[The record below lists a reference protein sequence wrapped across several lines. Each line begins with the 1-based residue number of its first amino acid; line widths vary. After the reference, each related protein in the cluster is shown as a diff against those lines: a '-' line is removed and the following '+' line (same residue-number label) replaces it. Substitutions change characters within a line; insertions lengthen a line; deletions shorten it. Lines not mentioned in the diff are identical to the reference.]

1 LKSHAGKKM
10 PKRKK
15 ILLTGIC
22 LFVSVL
28 FLVIAGVLFYV
39 HSDHARHQIQTR
51 INDRIPGKI
60 MFKDYTL
67 ALTKGKIELGNI
79 LLEDPEGR
87 VVAGIDQLE
96 LRILWKELFNRN
108 IALQQIYIKNP
119 QVRLI
124 VDPDGNLSLLRVFA
138 SQKAEE
144 FPEPPKSQDET
155 ERSFNLMIHD
165 FLLENGA
172 VIFENP
178 SQGSKANLENIR
190 LNFSGDLGEQA
201 GLLYLSTGK
210 GAIETP
216 DLQAGIETLKLSG
229 SIKEEQIKNLRAEI
243 KTPSSII
250 ELAGSAKHILSE
262 PELEMIVDLG
272 LHLPEIREMF
282 FLEPEYNGTIK
293 GKLSAK
299 GPVKNP
305 EVSLGLSYSGGQ
317 LGNLEIKKSTF
328 RAIVQDRIIRL
339 TPMEL
344 KFVTGSIHLDAK
356 ADLQEVFPEG
366 FLSKPKS
373 PESLSYY
380 LNMDI
385 NNVNLKEALDETFEG
400 KGHLNGSISAKG
412 SGISLENAIAD
423 LQLNLSGFEVTTG
436 SMTPVDIHIKSIA
449 NLNQGEAVLDTFD
462 VRAGPTAL
470 SSTGLFDIKSKR
482 IESHLKVDSK
492 NLTDTLAPLGVKG
505 AQGAV
510 NLEVKASG
518 TLDRPVFELFLKGRE
533 VHIENASIGNVDM
546 MASLDNSGTLKVLN
560 FDLENQGSVVKA
572 NGTIQLF
579 DPNSTA
585 ESIIESL
592 STFDATL
599 PLKFD
604 LLLKNVTPTNFISTV
619 PISGILNGTLSGEG
633 NLTKLFA
640 DLQLTGA
647 NLASDDLQ
655 IGNIDLSANFSEGKL
670 WIQKAELKNHSSH
683 MEISGTLDIFERYG
697 LKPLDDPIVDIKINA
712 DPVFLE
718 DFIEEAKAKV
728 FLNAKIKGT
737 IKNPKGDYELKAENI
752 DFNGQNIEYVL
763 IKGNIADEK
772 IHFTPFQILFAADQS
787 IDGSGWIATDK
798 KFQFKLF
805 SKGIFLNQINKIREQ
820 NISEGMLVLN
830 LTGEG
835 SLDNPHIKGALS
847 IKELVVNKKELGDF
861 QIDLSIA
868 DFLAKAAG
876 RLNFDFSAT
885 YHLNKKDFTVDIH
898 FDDTDLSPYFNLSN
912 LKNFSGKVSGKL
924 QASGNTSNI
933 KQITGGG
940 EFLLLNLFMQEQELV
955 HAENFDIIFKNNQV
969 LIPDLKIRLL
979 ESGNLNIGASA
990 DLNGSLRVKA
1000 DASIPLQGLQIMT
1013 SHFPDISGKIQ
1024 ISANVGGTTTK
1035 PDIHGEILL
1044 DQIEFTIPELSQKLH
1059 DLSGRIVITPE
1070 VLNLEKIQG
1079 NLDTG
1084 QIELSGKVTLKDLN
1098 PEKIK
1103 LDLSARAL
1111 PVKVP
1116 GTLNVL
1122 VQSNLSLSGTLD
1134 KAILE
1139 GDLIILE
1146 GVYYKDIH
1154 VNLVEG
1160 ITQRRRQLAPEKPA
1174 AAHPMLKNLELDI
1187 SIRRRNPLWVDNNL
1201 AYLDVNPDIRI
1212 VGTAEQPLIQ
1222 GRTTIESG
1230 TIQYQKKTFTVQKG
1244 VIDFINP
1251 YEVEPILDIESSV
1264 KIRKWLITMTLYGTP
1279 DNMLL
1284 TLTSDPPEEDGDI
1297 ISLLVLGKT
1306 TGELIS
1312 REGGTSRSTEQMA
1325 AELIASTFGEDIKK
1339 MTGLDVFEVE
1349 TARDDD
1355 LNEESEGVMVTVGK
1369 KLSERLTVKYS
1380 MDSRTGEMIQHATSE
1395 YQFLENI
1402 ILSAFQNTAGI
1413 FGGEI
1418 QYRLEFR

>member
-1 LKSHAGKKM
+1 M

-15 ILLTGIC
+15 IFLIGIC

-39 HSDHARHQIQTR
+39 HSDHAGHQIQTR

-60 MFKDYTL
+60 KFKDYTL

-79 LLEDPEGR
+79 FLEDPEGR
-87 VVAGIDQLE
+87 VVAGIDRLE
-96 LRILWKELFNRN
+96 LRILWKELFFRN
-108 IALQQIYIKNP
+108 IAIQQIFIKNP

-124 VDPDGNLSLLRVFA
+124 VDPDGNLSLLRVF
-138 SQKAEE
+138 SSPKSEE
-144 FPEPPKSQDET
+144 FPEPPKSQDEK
-155 ERSFNLMIHD
+155 EPYFNLMIHD
-165 FLLENGA
+165 FLLENGV

-178 SQGSKANLENIR
+178 SQGSKGNVENIR
-190 LNFSGDLGEQA
+190 LNFSGDLAEQA
-201 GLLYLSTGK
+201 GLFNLSSGK

-216 DLQAGIETLKLSG
+216 GVQARVETLKLSA
-229 SIKEEQIKNLRAEI
+229 SIKEEQIKNLRFEI
-243 KTPSSII
+243 KTPSSVI
-250 ELAGSAKHILSE
+250 ELAGSARDILSE

-272 LHLPEIREMF
+272 LDLPELREML
-282 FLEPEYNGTIK
+282 FLEPEYTGNIK
-293 GKLSAK
+293 GRLLAK

-305 EVSLGLSYSGGQ
+305 EVSLDLTYSGGQ
-317 LGNLEIKKSTF
+317 AGNFEIEESLVQ
-328 RAIVQDRIIRL
+328 AIVQDRIIKL
-339 TPMEL
+339 TPLEL

-366 FLSKPKS
+366 FLSQPKS
-373 PESLSYY
+373 SESLSYH
-380 LNMDI
+380 LHMNI
-385 NNVNLKEALDETFEG
+385 NNVNLKDALDQTFEG
-400 KGHLNGSISAKG
+400 KGLLNGSISAKG

-423 LQLNLSGFEVTTG
+423 LQVNLSGFEVTTG

-449 NLNQGEAVLDTFD
+449 SLNQGEAVLDTFD
-462 VRAGPTAL
+462 VRAGPTEL
-470 SSTGLFDIKSKR
+470 SSTGRFDIKSKR
-482 IESHLKVDSK
+482 IESRIKVDSK
-492 NLTDTLAPLGVKG
+492 NLTGTLAPLGVKG
-505 AQGAV
+505 AKGAV
-510 NLEVKASG
+510 NLEAKASG

-533 VHIENASIGNVDM
+533 VHIENASIGNVDI
-546 MASLDNSGTLKVLN
+546 MASLDDSGTLKVLN

-579 DPNSTA
+579 DPGSTA
-585 ESIIESL
+585 ESVVESL

-604 LLLKNVTPTNFISTV
+604 LLLENVTPTNFISTV
-619 PISGILNGTLSGEG
+619 PFSGILNGTLSGEG

-640 DLQLTGA
+640 DLQLKGA
-647 NLASDDLQ
+647 NLATDDMH
-655 IGNIDLSANFSEGKL
+655 IGNIDLSANLSEGKL
-670 WIQKAELKNHSSH
+670 WIQKAELKNQSSH
-683 MEISGTLDIFERYG
+683 MEISGTLGIFEQYG
-697 LKPLDDPIVDIKINA
+697 LTPLDDPIVDIKINA
-712 DPVFLE
+712 DPFLLE

-728 FLNAKIKGT
+728 FLSAIIKGT
-737 IKNPKGDYELKAENI
+737 MQNPIGDYELKAENI
-752 DFNGQNIEYVL
+752 DFNGQKIENVL
-763 IKGNIADEK
+763 IKGNIADGK
-772 IHFTPFQILFAADQS
+772 IHFTPFQILFTSDQS
-787 IDGSGWIATDK
+787 IDGSGWIATNK
-798 KFQFKLF
+798 KFQFNLI
-805 SKGIFLNQINKIREQ
+805 SNGIFLDQINKIHEQ
-820 NISEGMLVLN
+820 DIAEGILVLN
-830 LTGEG
+830 ITGEG
-835 SLDNPHIKGALS
+835 TLDNPHIKGGLA
-847 IKELVVNKKELGDF
+847 IKELVVNNKELGDF
-861 QIDLSIA
+861 QIDLSVA
-868 DFLAKAAG
+868 DFLAKATG
-876 RLNFDFSAT
+876 RLNFDFSAA
-885 YHLNKKDFTVDIH
+885 YHLNKKDFTLDLH
-898 FDDTDLSPYFNLSN
+898 FDDTDLSPYFNLTD
-912 LKNFSGKVSGKL
+912 LKDFSGKISGKL

-940 EFLLLNLFMQEQELV
+940 EFLLLNLFMQEQELI
-955 HAENFDIIFKNNQV
+955 HAKNFNIIFNNNQI
-969 LIPDLKIRLL
+969 LIPDMQIRLL
-979 ESGNLNIGASA
+979 EAGNLNFGASA
-990 DLNGSLRVKA
+990 DFAGPLRVIA
-1000 DASIPLQGLQIMT
+1000 NGTIPLQRLQLMT
-1013 SHFPDISGKIQ
+1013 SHFPDISGTIQ

-1044 DQIEFTIPELSQKLH
+1044 DQIGFTIPELSQKLH
-1059 DLSGRIVITPE
+1059 DLSGRIVMTPE

-1084 QIELSGKVTLKDLN
+1084 QIELSGNVTLKDLK

-1103 LDLSARAL
+1103 LDLSVRAL

-1122 VQSNLSLSGTLD
+1122 VQSNLSLSGTVD
-1134 KAILE
+1134 KAFLE

-1160 ITQRRRQLAPEKPA
+1160 ITQRRRQIAPEKPYA
-1174 AAHPMLKNLELDI
+1174 RHPMLKNLDLDI

-1212 VGTAEQPLIQ
+1212 VGTAEQPMIQ

-1251 YEVEPILDIESSV
+1251 YELEPILDIESSV
-1264 KIRKWLITMTLYGTP
+1264 KIRKWQITMTLYGTP

-1297 ISLLVLGKT
+1297 ISLLVFGRT

-1339 MTGLDVFEVE
+1339 MTGLDYFEVE

-1369 KLSERLTVKYS
+1369 RLSERLTIKYS
-1380 MDSRTGEMIQHATSE
+1380 MDSRTGKMIQRATSE

-1402 ILSAFQNTAGI
+1402 ILSAFQDTAGI
-1413 FGGEI
+1413 VGGEI